1 MPTKKIYSWHGI
13 DPDGKQVSGEL
24 SALNLA
30 EVNIALE
37 AKHILPLRVT
47 KAKSGESVFKIA
59 FSMFRNFRSQA
70 IPQKILRDFTQEL
83 AILVN
88 ASIPFVSALAIM
100 EKGAAEMN
108 LKSLIAEIKHKI
120 ERGESLSSVLRQYS
134 KYFDALFC
142 GLVQVGE
149 ESGSL
154 DQMLTYLA
162 KYQSKIAEDK
172 RCLKKILLYPC
183 LVLSFA
189 LIITAALLIFV
200 VPELQSMFANFG
212 ATLPLYTRCIID
224 LAHALRSYG
233 WIFLLFIIF
242 LGYSFCYLKKRNQNF
257 VAFLD
262 RLVLRLPY
270 FGEIF
275 RGTYVS
281 RIARVLAITFPA
293 GLPLQEALDLVV
305 EIIPNVVYKNGLHG
319 IRDALLRGESIFD
332 AFTRSDLFSPRVL
345 ELVAI
350 GAESGSLDA
359 MFHKI
364 TCFYDEEISYKVS
377 TLQTVLEPVIMVVL
391 GVLIGG
397 IVIGMYL
404 PIFQLGK
411 IM

>member
-1 MPTKKIYSWHGI
+1 MPTRKVYFWYGI
-13 DPDGKQVSGEL
+13 DSDGKQVLGEL
-24 SALNLA
+24 SARNLA
-30 EVNIALE
+30 EVKIALE

-47 KAKSGESVFKIA
+47 KAKSSESVFKIA
-59 FSMFRNFRSQA
+59 FSMFRNFRSRA
-70 IPQKILRDFTQEL
+70 LPQKILRDFMQEL
-83 AILVN
+83 ATLVN
-88 ASIPFVSALAIM
+88 ASIPLVSALAIM
-100 EKGAAEMN
+100 EKSAAEVN
-108 LKSLIAEIKHKI
+108 LKALIAEIKHKI
-120 ERGESLSSVLRQYS
+120 ERGESLSSVLCQYS

-142 GLVQVGE
+142 GLIKVGE
-149 ESGSL
+149 ESGTL

-200 VPELQSMFANFG
+200 IPELQNMFANFG
-212 ATLPLYTRCIID
+212 AVLPLYTRCIIA

-233 WIFLLFIIF
+233 WIFLLFIA
-242 LGYSFCYLKKRNQNF
+242 SFVVCFVQLKKRNLIF
-257 VAFLD
+257 AFFLD
-262 RLVLRLPY
+262 NLVLRLPY

-275 RGTYVS
+275 SKIYIS

-305 EIIPNVVYKNGLHG
+305 EIIPNVVYKNGLKG
-319 IRDALLRGESIFD
+319 VRDALLRGESISD

-377 TLQTVLEPVIMVVL
+377 TLQTVLEPVIMLVL

-411 IM
+411 VM